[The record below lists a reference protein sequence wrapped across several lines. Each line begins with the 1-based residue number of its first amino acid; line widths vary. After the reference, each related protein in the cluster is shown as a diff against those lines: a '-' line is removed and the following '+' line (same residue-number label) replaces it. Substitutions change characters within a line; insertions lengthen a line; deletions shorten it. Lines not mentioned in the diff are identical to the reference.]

1 MGFFES
7 RVPVDIKKYD
17 DIIKRLRF
25 LQKLGFKHVI
35 LEPVNSIEK
44 FPKNLKK
51 KIRDSIELNIH
62 FRINI
67 KPKNIMELKQIIK
80 KYDNFSDILSV
91 ESGNKEVQ
99 IFCARDTRVDVLSF
113 SYPHLTKTLTPGVL
127 SLSKQYNSF
136 IEFSFS
142 PIFNE
147 NKYIQSKNIRIIY
160 NSLRMTLAKKAY
172 YFISGNFS
180 DLLDYRSP
188 IVLISICQT
197 LIDMKPSSAK
207 LALRDNPLKLIDK
220 LNSKRNPNIIEDG
233 VRIIEPKKRRKNNLE
248 I

>member
-7 RVPVDIKKYD
+7 RVPIDIERYD
-17 DIIKRLRF
+17 DIINRLRF
-25 LQKLGFKHVI
+25 LQKLGFNNII
-35 LEPVNSIEK
+35 LEPVNNIEK

-51 KIRDSIELNIH
+51 KIRESIELNIY

-67 KPKNIMELKQIIK
+67 KPKNIVELKQTIK

-99 IFCARDTRVDVLSF
+99 IFCARDTRVDVISF
-113 SYPHLTKTLTPGVL
+113 SYPHIAKTLTPGVL

-147 NKYIQSKNIRIIY
+147 NKYIQSKNIRVIY
-160 NSLRMTLAKKAY
+160 TSLRMTLAMNAY

-180 DLLDYRSP
+180 NLLDYRSP
-188 IVLISICQT
+188 RVLISICQT
-197 LIDMKPSSAK
+197 LIDMSSSNAK
-207 LALRDNPLKLIDK
+207 LALRENPSKLIDK
-220 LNSKRNPNIIEDG
+220 LNTKVNPNIIEEG
-233 VRIIEPKKRRKNNLE
+233 VRIIEPKKR
-248 I
+248 